1 MNTLTNSKILITG
14 ATDFIGS
21 YLAEIC
27 IENVLDFSVFD
38 YYNLSNP
45 DVGVVSNIVTER
57 F

>member
-1 MNTLTNSKILITG
+1 MNTITNSKILITG

-38 YYNLSNP
+38 YYNLSNT